1 MGDLTI
7 TTFLTLDG
15 IMQAPGGPGE
25 DPSGGFQHEGWM
37 VPHVDD
43 EFGTYMT
50 DIFTR
55 AGAFLIGRGTYDIFA
70 AYWPNA
76 PVSDDPVQNKLNELP
91 KHVASRS
98 TTKFDWHNSHHV
110 KDVLNEVVAL
120 KAQTNGELQV
130 HGSPGL
136 AQTLIKHDLID
147 QYNLL
152 FYPVVLGGQGKRLFG
167 TGAVPTNL
175 ELVQCHY
182 GSKGALYATYLRTGL
197 FEKGTFGG

>member
-1 MGDLTI
+1 MGELSI
-7 TTFLTLDG
+7 TSFLTLDG

-37 VPHVDD
+37 VPHVDE
-43 EFGTYMT
+43 EFGTYVT
-50 DIFTR
+50 VIFTR

-70 AYWPNA
+70 AYWPNV
-76 PVSDDPVQNKLNELP
+76 PDDDDPVNNKLNHLP
-91 KHVASRS
+91 KHVASRT

-110 KDVLNEVVAL
+110 KDVLQEVAAL
-120 KAQTNGELQV
+120 KAQTKGELQV

-136 AQTLIKHDLID
+136 AQTLIQHDLID

-167 TGAVPTNL
+167 IGAMPANL
-175 ELVQCHY
+175 ALVQSQP
-182 GSKGALYATYLRTGL
+182 GSKGAIYTTYRRTGK
-197 FEKGTFGG
+197 FEKGTFAP